1 MRDVGWILLV
11 TINVLVLVYF
21 VVLNSIYL
29 VTSLTAFR
37 SLRSYARRLKTV
49 DVGQLIRS
57 GAALPVTLVVPAYN
71 EEATCVEAAR
81 ALLTL
86 EYPDYEVVIVNDGST
101 DGTLDRLIEAFELE
115 QAPRFPSAN
124 IPTAPL
130 RGTYRSARYR
140 NLWVVDKE
148 NGKKADAINAGL
160 NLTRTPLFCVIDSDS
175 LLEPQALMRVSR
187 PFLEDARTIAAGGII
202 RIVNGT
208 AISKGRIRDVRLPQS
223 LLARFQ
229 ILEYLRSF
237 HSGRLGWAEMNATM
251 IISGAFGLFRRSVVV
266 EAGGF
271 TANTV
276 GEDMELVVRL
286 HRHCR
291 DAGIPYRI
299 VYIPDPV
306 AWTECPETVKTLAR
320 QRDRWQRGLVETLVR
335 HRAMMLRPRYGTV
348 GMLSYP
354 YFFFLEMIG
363 PVIEVVGY
371 LAFAMTLVLGL
382 ASGNYVLA
390 FLALA
395 VVFGVALSVAALG
408 LEELS
413 FRRYEHTRDLVQLFW
428 LAVAENF
435 GYRQL
440 NSWWR
445 FRGMWS
451 ALRGKTAWGEQKR
464 KGFAPP
470 PARTT

>member
-1 MRDVGWILLV
+1 MSQIGWVLLLV
-11 TINVLVLVYF
+11 INAMVLVYF
-21 VVLNSIYL
+21 VVLNSTYL

-49 DVGQLIRS
+49 DIGELIRT
-57 GAALPVTLVVPAYN
+57 GAALPVTLVAPAYN
-71 EEATCVEAAR
+71 EEASCVEAAR

-86 EYPDYEVVIVNDGST
+86 EYPDYEVLIVNDGST
-101 DGTLDRLIEAFELE
+101 DGTLARLIEAFELE

-124 IPTAPL
+124 IPTA
-130 RGTYRSARYR
+130 RVRATYRSARYR

-175 LLEPQALMRVSR
+175 LLEPQALMRVCR
-187 PFLEDARTIAAGGII
+187 PFLEDARTMAAGGII

-208 AISKGRIRDVRLPQS
+208 TVRRGRVQDVRLPRS

-251 IISGAFGLFRRSVVV
+251 IISGAFGLFRRWVVV

-271 TANTV
+271 TTNTV

-291 DAGIPYRI
+291 DSNIPYRI

-306 AWTECPETVKTLAR
+306 AWTECPETIRTLAR
-320 QRDRWQRGLVETLVR
+320 QRDRWQRGLVETLTR
-335 HRAMMLRPRYGTV
+335 HRAMLLRPKYGTV
-348 GMLSYP
+348 GLLSYP

-363 PVIEVVGY
+363 PVIELLGY
-371 LAFAMTLVLGL
+371 LAFAATLALGL
-382 ASGNYVLA
+382 APGEFILA

-395 VVFGVALSVAALG
+395 IVFGVALSVAALG

-413 FRRYEHTRDLVQLFW
+413 FRRYQHTSDLVQLFW
-428 LAVAENF
+428 LAVVENL

-445 FRGMWS
+445 IRGMWS

-464 KGFAPP
+464 KGFDKA
-470 PARTT
+470 ARRP

>member
-1 MRDVGWILLV
+1 MMGEVGWFLLI
-11 TINVLVLVYF
+11 TINALVLLYF
-21 VVLNSIYL
+21 VVLNSTYL
-29 VTSLTAFR
+29 ITSVTAFR

-49 DVGQLIRS
+49 DIGELIRS
-57 GAALPVTLVVPAYN
+57 GAALPVTLVAPAYN
-71 EEATCVEAAR
+71 EEATCVEATR

-101 DGTLDRLIEAFELE
+101 DATLARLIEAFELE
-115 QAPRFPSAN
+115 QAPRFPSASV
-124 IPTAPL
+124 PTAPI
-130 RGTYRSARYR
+130 RATYRSARYR

-208 AISKGRIRDVRLPQS
+208 TVNRGRVRDVRLPTS

-251 IISGAFGLFRRSVVV
+251 IISGAFGLFRRWVVV

-271 TANTV
+271 RTNTV

-286 HRHCR
+286 HRHCH
-291 DAGIPYRI
+291 DNGIPYRI

-306 AWTECPETVKTLAR
+306 AWTECPETVRTLAR
-320 QRDRWQRGLVETLVR
+320 QRDRWQRGLVETLTR
-335 HRAMMLRPRYGTV
+335 HRTMLLRPRYGTV

-363 PVIEVVGY
+363 PVIEMSGY
-371 LAFAMTLVLGL
+371 LAFAITLALGL
-382 ASGNYVLA
+382 ASGNFVLA

-395 VVFGVALSVAALG
+395 IVFGVALSVAALG

-413 FRRYEHTRDLVQLFW
+413 FRRYKHTGDLLQLFW
-428 LAVAENF
+428 LAIAENF

-445 FRGMWS
+445 IRGMWS

-464 KGFAPP
+464 KGFDRQASTP
-470 PARTT
+470 

>member
-1 MRDVGWILLV
+1 MIRDVGWILLL

-21 VVLNSIYL
+21 VVLNSTYL

-57 GAALPVTLVVPAYN
+57 GAALPVTLVAPAYN
-71 EEATCVEAAR
+71 EEATCVEATR

-124 IPTAPL
+124 IPTAPV

-208 AISKGRIRDVRLPQS
+208 AVSKGRVRDVRLPQS

-271 TANTV
+271 TTNTV

-291 DAGIPYRI
+291 DDGIPYRI

-306 AWTECPETVKTLAR
+306 AWTECPETVRTLAR
-320 QRDRWQRGLVETLVR
+320 QRDRWQRGLVETLLR
-335 HRAMMLRPRYGTV
+335 HRTMMLQPRYGTV

-363 PVIEVVGY
+363 PVIEIAGY
-371 LAFAMTLVLGL
+371 LAFVMTLVLGL

-395 VVFGVALSVAALG
+395 IVFGVALSVAALG

-413 FRRYEHTRDLVQLFW
+413 FRRYEHTGDLVQLFW

-440 NSWWR
+440 NWWWR
-445 FRGMWS
+445 VRGMWF
-451 ALRGKTAWGEQKR
+451 ALRGKTAWGEHKR
-464 KGFAPP
+464 KGFAP
-470 PARTT
+470 ARTG